1 MSDSARKS
9 KLVPI
14 GLSFV
19 VVSFGVGSNL
29 GGLMSGM
36 SDRNVVALLD
46 LLRALFLVGLACL
59 VTGIVRNRRWK
70 RRFELGN
77 VPHQ

>member
-1 MSDSARKS
+1 MSDSSRKS

-19 VVSFGVGSNL
+19 VVSFAVGSNL

-36 SDRNVVALLD
+36 TDVNVAVLLD
-46 LLRALFLVGLACL
+46 LLRASFLAGLTCL
-59 VTGIVRNRRWK
+59 VAGIVRNRSWK
-70 RRFELGN
+70 RRFDVGN
-77 VPHQ
+77 APHQ

>member
-1 MSDSARKS
+1 MADSVRKS

-36 SDRNVVALLD
+36 TDMNLGALLD

-59 VTGIVRNRRWK
+59 VIGIVRNIRWK
-70 RRFELGN
+70 RQFELGN
-77 VPHQ
+77 APR

>member
-1 MSDSARKS
+1 MPDSAHKS

-14 GLSFV
+14 GLSLV

-29 GGLMSGM
+29 GGVMSGM
-36 SDRNVVALLD
+36 TDISVHGLLD
-46 LLRALFLVGLACL
+46 LLRALFLVGVTCL

-70 RRFELGN
+70 RQFELGN
-77 VPHQ
+77 VPR

>member
-1 MSDSARKS
+1 MTESARKS

-29 GGLMSGM
+29 GGVMSGM
-36 SDRNVVALLD
+36 TDINVAALLD
-46 LLRALFLVGLACL
+46 LLRALFLVGVAGL

-70 RRFELGN
+70 RRFELGD
-77 VPHQ
+77 VPR

>member
-1 MSDSARKS
+1 MPDSARKS

-29 GGLMSGM
+29 GGVMGGM
-36 SDRNVVALLD
+36 TDLNVDALLD
-46 LLRALFLVGLACL
+46 LLRALFLVGVTCL
-59 VTGIVRNRRWK
+59 VIGIIRNRRWK
-70 RRFELGN
+70 RRFEPGN
-77 VPHQ
+77 VPR

>member
-1 MSDSARKS
+1 MPDSARKS

-29 GGLMSGM
+29 GGVMNGM
-36 SDRNVVALLD
+36 SDINVHALLD
-46 LLRALFLVGLACL
+46 LLRVLFLVGVTFL
-59 VTGIVRNRRWK
+59 VTGIVRDRRWK
-70 RRFELGN
+70 RRAELEN
-77 VPHQ
+77 VPR

>member
-1 MSDSARKS
+1 MSGSARKS

-14 GLSFV
+14 GLSFI

-29 GGLMSGM
+29 GGAMSGM
-36 SDRNVVALLD
+36 TDINVHGLLN
-46 LLRALFLVGLACL
+46 LLRALCLVGATCL
-59 VTGIVRNRRWK
+59 VAGIVRNRRWK

-77 VPHQ
+77 VPR

>member
-1 MSDSARKS
+1 MSDSPRKS
-9 KLVPI
+9 KLIPI

-36 SDRNVVALLD
+36 TDINVAALLD
-46 LLRALFLVGLACL
+46 LLRASFLVGLTCL

-70 RRFELGN
+70 RRFDLGN

>member
-1 MSDSARKS
+1 MSDSAPTSR
-9 KLVPI
+9 LVPI

-36 SDRNVVALLD
+36 TDINLDALLD

-59 VTGIVRNRRWK
+59 VVGIVRNIRWK
-70 RRFELGN
+70 QQFELGN
-77 VPHQ
+77 APR